1 MSTVR
6 EAYDVLEDGDKKPIN
21 PKKAD
26 KKPINPEKADKKPI
40 KIHQLTVEQERIA
53 QIIDYI
59 NVHGEITNREA
70 RELLGLADST
80 TKRFL
85 RKMVAQSLLVV
96 EGTRKMTRYRLA
108 SKNE

>member
-1 MSTVR
+1 M
-6 EAYDVLEDGDKKPIN
+6 
-21 PKKAD
+21 
-26 KKPINPEKADKKPI
+26 
-40 KIHQLTVEQERIA
+40 VEQERIA

-59 NVHGEITNREA
+59 NVHGEITNRET

-96 EGTRKMTRYRLA
+96 EGIRKTTRYRLA
-108 SKNE
+108 SKNEYVGKESIWEQHIKKTINVIIIQFEKQY

>member
-21 PKKAD
+21 PK
-26 KKPINPEKADKKPI
+26 KADKKPI

-85 RKMVAQSLLVV
+85 RQMVAQSLLVV

>member
-1 MSTVR
+1 M
-6 EAYDVLEDGDKKPIN
+6 
-21 PKKAD
+21 
-26 KKPINPEKADKKPI
+26 
-40 KIHQLTVEQERIA
+40 IA
-53 QIIDYI
+53 YI

-96 EGTRKMTRYRLA
+96 EGTRKTTRYRLA
-108 SKNE
+108 

>member
-1 MSTVR
+1 MSGVRYEFQKKKTGFVVCFYRNKMSTVR
-6 EAYDVLEDGDKKPIN
+6 EAYDVLEDGDKKPI
-21 PKKAD
+21 
-26 KKPINPEKADKKPI
+26 

-53 QIIDYI
+53 RIIAYI

-85 RKMVAQSLLVV
+85 RQMVAQSLLVV
-96 EGTRKMTRYRLA
+96 EGTRKTTRYRLA
-108 SKNE
+108 